1 MQEEVENK
9 SIALTINTAKLTGRV
24 LLAAARKFLEH
35 QKSAKAKKAVKCQD
49 ISPKGRISVKQLTA
63 QGQGVSSFDLND
75 ERLARFDMIAKKYG
89 VPYAIKNTGTAEH
102 PQHTIFF
109 RPKDGDALT
118 AVFKEFTQKV
128 VMKKPSVVK
137 RLRQM
142 NTHRQRE
149 PQNRQKQRGQER

>member
-24 LLAAARKFLEH
+24 LLAAARKFLEQ
-35 QKSAKAKKAVKCQD
+35 QKSAKVKKAASKD
-49 ISPKGRISVKQLTA
+49 MAPKGKMTVKQLTA

-75 ERLARFDMIAKKYG
+75 DRLARFDMIARKYG
-89 VPYAIKNTGTAEH
+89 VPYAIKNTGTAEY

-128 VMKKPSVVK
+128 VMKRPSVRK
-137 RLRQM
+137 KLHQM
-142 NTHRQRE
+142 NAHRQRE
-149 PQNRQKQRGQER
+149 PQNKQKQRGQER

>member
-24 LLAAARKFLEH
+24 LLAAARKFLEQ
-35 QKSAKAKKAVKCQD
+35 QKSAKAKNTVSKDVV
-49 ISPKGRISVKQLTA
+49 PKGKMTVKQLTA

-75 ERLARFDMIAKKYG
+75 DRLARFDRIAKKYG
-89 VPYAIKNTGTAEH
+89 VNYAVKNTGTTEH

-109 RPKDGDALT
+109 KPKDGDALT

-142 NTHRQRE
+142 NAHRQRE
-149 PQNRQKQRGQER
+149 PQNKQKQRGQER

>member
-24 LLAAARKFLEH
+24 LLAAARKFLEQ
-35 QKSAKAKKAVKCQD
+35 QKSAKAKNTVSKDVV
-49 ISPKGRISVKQLTA
+49 PKGKMTVKQLTA

-75 ERLARFDMIAKKYG
+75 DRLARFDRIAKKYG
-89 VPYAIKNTGTAEH
+89 VNYAVKNTGTAEH

-109 RPKDGDALT
+109 KPKDGDTLT

-142 NTHRQRE
+142 NAHRQRE
-149 PQNRQKQRGQER
+149 PQNKQKQRGQER

>member
-24 LLAAARKFLEH
+24 LLAAARKFLEQ
-35 QKSAKAKKAVKCQD
+35 QKSAKAKNTVSKDVV
-49 ISPKGRISVKQLTA
+49 PKGKMTVKQLTA

-75 ERLARFDMIAKKYG
+75 DRLARFDRIAKKYG
-89 VPYAIKNTGTAEH
+89 VNYAVKNTGTAEH

-109 RPKDGDALT
+109 KPKDGDALT

-142 NTHRQRE
+142 NAHRQRE
-149 PQNRQKQRGQER
+149 PQNKQKQRGQER

>member
-24 LLAAARKFLEH
+24 LLAAVRKFLEH
-35 QKSAKAKKAVKCQD
+35 QKSTKAKKAVSKD
-49 ISPKGRISVKQLTA
+49 MAPKGKMTVKQLTE

-75 ERLARFDMIAKKYG
+75 DRLARFDRIARKYG
-89 VPYAIKNTGTAEH
+89 VNYAVKNTGTAEY

-118 AVFKEFTQKV
+118 AVFTEFTRKV
-128 VMKKPSVVK
+128 VMKRPSVVK

-142 NTHRQRE
+142 NAHRQRE
-149 PQNRQKQRGQER
+149 PQNKQKQRGQER